1 MVHDSKHDVWINLE
15 AVQAI
20 IFAHLFA
27 IDVALQVRQPV
38 EPAQWEQK
46 CVIVLRFSS

>member
-1 MVHDSKHDVWINLE
+1 MVHDSKHGACIDLK
-15 AVQAI
+15 AVRAI
-20 IFAHLFA
+20 SQAHLFA